1 MNGESEKREPTA
13 VASASSDT
21 ASIEKTAG
29 VSKIEGVT
37 LAWSAKGLWVAWAGI
52 LLLAVAVS
60 LDSQTIYSFQP
71 YATST
76 FGAHSLLAT
85 IGTVQNIMYAVTKP
99 PVAKIADVFGYELLP
114 VTPIAPE
121 NAGVDRDPYSR
132 FEAFTVSIAL
142 LTLGFI
148 LEATSKNIGTFAAAQ
163 IFYVAG
169 QVGIQFMQQIFAAGQ
184 LAVRRRLLQKTPK
197 SQCAW
202 EWN

>member
-1 MNGESEKREPTA
+1 MTGEPEKREPNTA
-13 VASASSDT
+13 ASASSIDA

-37 LAWSAKGLWVAWAGI
+37 LAWSAKGLWFAWAGI
-52 LLLAVAVS
+52 MLLAVAVS
-60 LDSQTIYSFQP
+60 LDSQTIYSYQP

-99 PVAKIADVFGYELLP
+99 PVAKIADVFGYGLQNYLFLILVVTATDRLLC
-114 VTPIAPE
+114 
-121 NAGVDRDPYSR
+121 SR
-132 FEAFTVSIAL
+132 FEAFTFSVFL

-148 LEATSKNIGTFAAAQ
+148 LEAASNDIGTFAAAQ

-169 QVGIQFMQQIFAAGQ
+169 QVGIQFMQQIFAAGE
-184 LAVRRRLLQKTPK
+184 LQSP
-197 SQCAW
+197 AW
-202 EWN
+202 ISNQ

>member
-1 MNGESEKREPTA
+1 MAGESEKRDPDT
-13 VASASSDT
+13 VASVSSDT

-37 LAWSAKGLWVAWAGI
+37 LAWSAKGLWIAWAGI
-52 LLLAVAVS
+52 MLLAVAIS

-99 PVAKIADVFGYELLP
+99 PVAKIADVFGYGLLLSLAEMQEL
-114 VTPIAPE
+114 TNI
-121 NAGVDRDPYSR
+121 PYSR
-132 FEAFTVSIAL
+132 FEAFTVSIFL
-142 LTLGFI
+142 ITLGFI
-148 LEATSKNIGTFAAAQ
+148 LEATSNNIGAFAAAQ

-169 QVGIQFMQQIFAAGQ
+169 QVGIQFMQQIFAAGE
-184 LAVRRRLLQKTPK
+184 LAV
-197 SQCAW
+197 
-202 EWN
+202 